1 MPDQAPRIEQSIG
14 IARIERY
21 HLEYRSRLCF
31 VLRGASG
38 KMLCKAEHFFSDCA
52 DREISPLRSSAR
64 VNFFRRVFPPH
75 DLRLADIHSDP
86 CFVTGA
92 NSRASDVGFMRGL
105 AG

>member
-1 MPDQAPRIEQSIG
+1 VPDQAPRIEQSIG

-52 DREISPLRSSAR
+52 DREISPLRSLATVKSFSAR
-64 VNFFRRVFPPH
+64 LPT
-75 DLRLADIHSDP
+75 A
-86 CFVTGA
+86 
-92 NSRASDVGFMRGL
+92 
-105 AG
+105 

>member
-1 MPDQAPRIEQSIG
+1 VPDQAPRIEQSIG

-64 VNFFRRVFPPH
+64 VNFFWRVFPPH
-75 DLRLADIHSDP
+75 DLRLADIHSDH
-86 CFVTGA
+86 V
-92 NSRASDVGFMRGL
+92 SD
-105 AG
+105 